1 MNARLFF
8 AILLTAAMLTMVA
21 ACAEYDVRE
30 GSFAPVRVRDE
41 NLPGTQ
47 IRWNNVSLLD
57 ASIKNKIFVEGT
69 NSRRTPTG
77 TLEVW
82 AIFRNRTDYPQQ
94 IECRASFYDSS
105 YAPVEGPTGWQRLFL
120 SPNAAANYR
129 NVFSTQIEIGYYNI
143 EVREGR

>member
-1 MNARLFF
+1 MNARFRF
-8 AILLTAAMLTMVA
+8 AIVMLAALILAA

-47 IRWNNVSLLD
+47 VRWNNVSLLD
-57 ASIKNKIFVEGT
+57 RSIKHKIFVEAT

-82 AIFRNRTDYPQQ
+82 ALFRNRTEYPLQL
-94 IECRASFYDSS
+94 EARASFYDANK
-105 YAPVEGPTGWQRLFL
+105 APLEGPTAWQRIYL
-120 SPNAAANYR
+120 PANATGNYSEI
-129 NVFSTQIEIGYYNI
+129 FSTVIDIGYYNI